1 MLIDY
6 RYHIGSFVAIFVA
19 LLLGILVGI
28 GLAPNPDEFEDKV
41 TMLKEEY
48 RRTREAKMEELKALE
63 EANRECD
70 MLTRE
75 TVAAVIRNRL
85 ADKQIALILGR
96 DFDRSPLPENLRAA
110 LRQAGANI
118 TSTTTVTREF
128 VRLSQPIKQRVSER
142 LSLYPPPGVH
152 FRTVIAEAVAKDL
165 AQGHPD
171 LILDLHTAGLLKSTA
186 DSEYTIKPDAVVI
199 LGGMNDLTDAAPERI
214 DLPIIQTLTEF
225 DIRVVGVEAGDAAI
239 STIPAYKA
247 AGIPTVDN
255 VDSQAGRL
263 ATILVLEGADG
274 HYGTKESADSFLPPI
289 LSPDN

>member
-1 MLIDY
+1 
-6 RYHIGSFVAIFVA
+6 
-19 LLLGILVGI
+19 
-28 GLAPNPDEFEDKV
+28 
-41 TMLKEEY
+41 
-48 RRTREAKMEELKALE
+48 
-63 EANRECD
+63 
-70 MLTRE
+70 
-75 TVAAVIRNRL
+75 
-85 ADKQIALILGR
+85 
-96 DFDRSPLPENLRAA
+96 LPENLRAA